1 MTEQPD
7 WPAMFDGLAESYD
20 QSGVPFFGTIAQ
32 GLVDALAPAPGE
44 RALDIGCGR
53 GAATFR
59 LAERVGSS
67 GLVDAIDL
75 APTMVRLTA
84 GEAAERGLDHV
95 TVAEGDASD
104 PPFEPGSYD
113 LVASSLVLFFLPDPE
128 QAVRRWLRL
137 LVPGGRVGVATFQ
150 PLPETWHRIEDVF
163 AEYAPEPLPLGRD
176 GNGLFD
182 SDEGVERLFSQ
193 AGAHEVRTE
202 TADYAI
208 PFEDA
213 AQWKRW
219 SQASPMR
226 GLWLRTP
233 PEDHPE
239 ILRRVGEVLEGTRV
253 DGGPARVQVGVRYT
267 LGRAR

>member
-7 WPAMFDGLAESYD
+7 WPAMFDGLAEHYD
-20 QSGVPFFGTIAQ
+20 QSGVPFFGTIAE
-32 GLVDALAPAPGE
+32 GLVNVLAPAPGE

-59 LAERVGSS
+59 LAERVGPS
-67 GLVDAIDL
+67 GHVDAIDL

-84 GEAAERGLDHV
+84 REAAERGLDHV

-113 LVASSLVLFFLPDPE
+113 LVTSSLVLFFLPDPKE
-128 QAVRRWLRL
+128 AVRRWLRL
-137 LVPGGRVGVATFQ
+137 LVPGGRVGAATFQ
-150 PLPETWHRIEDVF
+150 PLSDTWRGIEDVF
-163 AEYAPEPLPLGRD
+163 AEYAPAPLPLGRD
-176 GNGLFD
+176 RNGLFD
-182 SDEGVERLFSQ
+182 SDRRLERLFSQ
-193 AGAHEVRTE
+193 AGAQEVRTE

-208 PFEDA
+208 PFQDA

-219 SQASPMR
+219 SQGSPMR

-233 PEDHPE
+233 SEAHAE
-239 ILRRVGEVLEGTRV
+239 ILGRVGEVLDGTRV
-253 DGGPARVQVGVRYT
+253 HGGPARVQVGVRYT
-267 LGRAR
+267 LGKA